1 MSGLVEM
8 SREVAKGIPGARVLP
23 GGGLAFM
30 RRGFRGRV
38 EFGRSSTD
46 ILFDLGFRGMGALQ
60 VRTAG
65 LWHDILNSLGR
76 PDHKV
81 GDEEFDAA
89 FDVSTTERGFAEWVL
104 TPAIRKVLRGVGL
117 YGRFLFRI
125 SGAGFLLRLA
135 AHPDSARELDT
146 WVVAAF
152 QLLEAIPGTEGA
164 DRIQMVSEG
173 TVIDRESACQICG
186 GTLVE
191 GALVRCAKCSTPHHR
206 DCWEFNGRC
215 STFACGERRAV
226 GA

>member
-1 MSGLVEM
+1 MSGLIEI
-8 SREVAKGIPGARVLP
+8 SRDVAEGIPGARVLA
-23 GGGLAFM
+23 GGGLTFT

-38 EFGRSSTD
+38 ELSRASTD
-46 ILFDLGFRGMGALQ
+46 ILFDLGYRGMGALQ

-81 GDEEFDAA
+81 GDAEFDAA
-89 FDVSTTERGFAEWVL
+89 FDVSTSERGLAERVL
-104 TPAIRKVLRGVGL
+104 APEIRKVLRGVAL

-135 AHPDSARELDT
+135 ARPASARELDS
-146 WVVAAF
+146 WIVASF

-164 DRIQMVSEG
+164 ERIQMLSEG
-173 TVIDRESACQICG
+173 TVIERESSCQICG

-215 STFACGERRAV
+215 STFACGESRAV
-226 GA
+226 